1 MNAKWEQRR
10 NGYFAYAR
18 HSYRDNGKT
27 VTVNRY
33 LGSDIKTAVANLQVF
48 ASELHVEPSKVEAL
62 VQTLD
67 IQGQALG
74 IRPDSYKYDN
84 KEFIKK
90 FHQTSAELSELIL
103 EADTSKKRKELQREF
118 VQFFNE
124 ISSFIN
130 SAKR

>member
-1 MNAKWEQRR
+1 MNAKWEQRK
-10 NGYFAYAR
+10 NGLFAYAR

-33 LGSDIKTAVANLQVF
+33 LGSDIKTAIGNLRAF
-48 ASELHVEPSKVEAL
+48 ADELHIESSKVEAL

-67 IQGQALG
+67 TQGRDLG
-74 IRPDSYKYDN
+74 IRADSYKYDN

-90 FHQTSAELSELIL
+90 FHQNSAELSELIL
-103 EADTSKKRKELQREF
+103 EADTSKKRKELQKEF
-118 VQFFNE
+118 IQFFNE